1 MQTSRRFPLKIRVEH
16 HLCKLFTSSK
26 DRPFPR
32 SMSPTLRLTN
42 SSLRGT
48 RSGRVFCA
56 DAFLAAIFVLA
67 GGGVTAAV
75 QSKHRTAHTRT
86 LSFQSGLLDSQSP
99 LILLLHVLPP
109 SLTRFA
115 ALVPPPAPICP
126 RRSWPIVR
134 TRSLG
139 NPKLALKTF
148 KALKAP
154 TS

>member
-115 ALVPPPAPICP
+115 ALVPPPRPHLSAEELAH
-126 RRSWPIVR
+126 REDEE
-134 TRSLG
+134 LG
-139 NPKLALKTF
+139 KPKTG
-148 KALKAP
+148 
-154 TS
+154 T